1 MYRKCEYCGANL
13 DAGEICDC
21 RKENAAPDGSDPET
35 AQMNIITDNLPN
47 NSEKVKEDNKR
58 MGLKSWKEMRE
69 IDVLPHCDYREAK
82 DDKGHKIEVPYLN
95 WAKCKELLHENGA
108 EVVYFEPCVNAN
120 GSSLIMCDQVFT
132 DSKDNTNR
140 CYEVRVKIVI
150 DDLEFEA
157 QYPLMNGSNPVKD
170 NSLTQQRLWNA
181 QTRAF
186 VKGVAMRTGLGFGL
200 WVNGGDEAD
209 DKTSVDDLSNHNL
222 FSIKERMQITYTNAF
237 KKGMST
243 KEIAEKV
250 GMTED
255 EVKVIFTY
263 FDQLHRFE
271 QKLNAL

>member
-1 MYRKCEYCGANL
+1 
-13 DAGEICDC
+13 
-21 RKENAAPDGSDPET
+21 
-35 AQMNIITDNLPN
+35 MN
-47 NSEKVKEDNKR
+47 
-58 MGLKSWKEMRE
+58 KSYAEMRQ
-69 IDVLPHCDYREAK
+69 IDVMPFCDMRDAK
-82 DDKGHKIEVPYLN
+82 DDKGRTIQVPYLN
-95 WAKCKELLHENGA
+95 WAKCKELLHQNGA

-120 GSSLIMCDQVFT
+120 GSSLFMSTEVFT
-132 DSKDNTNR
+132 DKNGVTNR

-200 WVNGGDEAD
+200 WLDGTEEKDAGEE
-209 DKTSVDDLSNHNL
+209 DLSKHNL
-222 FSIKERMQITYTNAF
+222 FAIKERMQIVYTKAI

-243 KEIAEKV
+243 KEIADKV

-255 EVKVIFTY
+255 EVRVYFTY
-263 FDQLHRFE
+263 FDALNRFE